1 MPKPQGGVR
10 ILGIPTGGDR
20 LIQQAIRPHPMLY
33 YEPEFLGSLRQ
44 EAYNTYEI
52 AKTEREVA
60 ERNRVQKKPFG
71 LFIEEM
77 TLQKTLTDSQVA
89 ETAAHII

>member
-1 MPKPQGGVR
+1 M
-10 ILGIPTGGDR
+10 
-20 LIQQAIRPHPMLY
+20 
-33 YEPEFLGSLRQ
+33 
-44 EAYNTYEI
+44 
-52 AKTEREVA
+52 A

>member
-1 MPKPQGGVR
+1 MWITIAPFV
-10 ILGIPTGGDR
+10 T
-20 LIQQAIRPHPMLY
+20 
-33 YEPEFLGSLRQ
+33 
-44 EAYNTYEI
+44 I